1 MEDAAPRNKHL
12 RRLYD
17 AVAASRG
24 IGGGRRKMVGLA
36 LVLFIA
42 LFGFG
47 HEFIGWADPHG
58 QVKLGLFM
66 SFLFG
71 IVCGYKSRE

>member
-1 MEDAAPRNKHL
+1 ML
-12 RRLYD
+12 G
-17 AVAASRG
+17 VALT
-24 IGGGRRKMVGLA
+24 MFV
-36 LVLFIA
+36 A

-47 HEFIGWADPHG
+47 HELIGWSDPGG

-71 IVCGYKSRE
+71 IVCGSRARG